1 MTSGDE
7 DNFNEQEHESKSG
20 DLWGVLL
27 SPTAITLAV
36 LSFAE
41 GWLLSRQMRLLLLSV
56 PFVFT
61 CFFFAVLI
69 AQINDSELQLEQ
81 RYRNMLSES
90 VMNED
95 RDAQESVLRS
105 LVGLNPQDFSLQV
118 QLIDVLRSNGHV
130 SEATKL
136 LQPLLLTDSES
147 GSEAHLLY
155 AKYLIAEETA
165 AAREQAIQ
173 QLVLADEKNPNNPAV
188 LRLLART
195 LVKQGAITLGLK
207 RFKQL
212 AEADPIIGGLEY
224 IKFLNLTGDLPSA
237 QNTIDKAERELKLK
251 TDTDTPAELDVLQ
264 LAQLYLLTNRTGEAL
279 TLLEDVLPR
288 LNSRDVQNAYSEAL
302 VESAR
307 ISLKQAES
315 PPDAAVEKINT
326 ALTQNP
332 ASTTAIRLAL
342 ALSEQGIGFLDSL
355 DSFKAAESLCAAE
368 FEKYPKSPE
377 IRLQLARIRGIQKRY
392 AEAAEL
398 LKDFPTSIP
407 TSPVSER
414 IGFLWKS
421 GQQDAAREL
430 VASRD
435 PYLEQHPE
443 DRTAAFRQA
452 SDLVRI
458 QRYADA
464 RKTLFRL
471 DDPQSLPQ
479 QYMKLLGDAYLHEF
493 DERAGKPET
502 HSRTALTWFPKLED
516 RSDAGA
522 LLNLLEEASKLPPVR
537 IEVADRLLR
546 IALSGGS
553 SSSRAARALDEV
565 RAAKSDIDGLL
576 SQRLGAVCL
585 YAEQYDDAFRHLNLA
600 SIIQQGQSARTLNN
614 LAIAIIRG
622 ELKSP
627 EVAMVNINKALRL
640 NNSLQLEMRGQLLG
654 TRGEI
659 YNAQKMW
666 REARIDLEEALDLL
680 PKSDRPEIHRRLA
693 EALRGLGEISLANE
707 QDDVAEQLLNEAE
720 QFLNEDAETSGDSG
734 PQ

>member
-20 DLWGVLL
+20 DLWGFLL

-41 GWLLSRQMRLLLLSV
+41 GWLLSRQMRLLLLSA
-56 PFVFT
+56 PFVFA
-61 CFFFAVLI
+61 CFFFAVLT

-105 LVGLNPQDFSLQV
+105 LVGLKPQDISLQL

-130 SEATKL
+130 SESTKL

-147 GSEAHLLY
+147 SSAAHLLY

-165 AAREQAIQ
+165 AAREQAVQ

-212 AEADPIIGGLEY
+212 AEADPIMGGLEY

-237 QNTIDKAERELKLK
+237 QDTIDKAERELKLK

-264 LAQLYLLTNRTGEAL
+264 LAQLYLLTNRSGEAL

-288 LNSRDVQNAYSEAL
+288 LNSRDVQIAYSEAL

-307 ISLKQAES
+307 ISLMQAES

-326 ALTQNP
+326 ALQQNP

-342 ALSEQGIGFLDSL
+342 ALSLQGIGSLDSL
-355 DSFKAAESLCAAE
+355 DSFKAAESLCAAQL
-368 FEKYPKSPE
+368 EKYPKNPE
-377 IRLQLARIRGIQKRY
+377 LRLQLARIRGIQKRY

-398 LKDFPTSIP
+398 LKDFPTSVP
-407 TSPVSER
+407 TRPVSER

-430 VASRD
+430 VASRE

-443 DRTAAFRQA
+443 DRTAAFLHA
-452 SDLVRI
+452 SDLVSI

-464 RKTLFRL
+464 RKTLSRL
-471 DDPQSLPQ
+471 DEPQSLPM
-479 QYMKLLGDAYLHEF
+479 QYIKLLGDAYLHEF
-493 DERAGKPET
+493 DQRSGKPET

-553 SSSRAARALDEV
+553 YSSRAARALDEV
-565 RAAKSDIDGLL
+565 RAARSDIDGLL

-585 YAEQYDDAFRHLNLA
+585 YAEQYNDAFRHLNLA

-622 ELKSP
+622 KLKSP
-627 EVAMVNINKALRL
+627 ETAMVNINKALRL
-640 NNSLQLEMRGQLLG
+640 NNQFQLEMRGQLLG

-666 REARIDLEEALDLL
+666 REARIDLEEALSLL

-693 EALRGLGEISLANE
+693 EALRGLGEISPANK
-707 QDDVAEQLLNEAE
+707 QDDVAEQL
-720 QFLNEDAETSGDSG
+720 LNEDAETSGDSG

>member
-1 MTSGDE
+1 MKTISTNRSTNPNREICGGSAVTNSDHPRCLEFRGGLAAVTADATSSAE
-7 DNFNEQEHESKSG
+7 R
-20 DLWGVLL
+20 
-27 SPTAITLAV
+27 AV
-36 LSFAE
+36 
-41 GWLLSRQMRLLLLSV
+41 RV
-56 PFVFT
+56 HV
-61 CFFFAVLI
+61 FFFAVLI

-315 PPDAAVEKINT
+315 P
-326 ALTQNP
+326 LTQLSKK
-332 ASTTAIRLAL
+332 ST
-342 ALSEQGIGFLDSL
+342 
-355 DSFKAAESLCAAE
+355 
-368 FEKYPKSPE
+368 
-377 IRLQLARIRGIQKRY
+377 
-392 AEAAEL
+392 
-398 LKDFPTSIP
+398 
-407 TSPVSER
+407 
-414 IGFLWKS
+414 
-421 GQQDAAREL
+421 
-430 VASRD
+430 
-435 PYLEQHPE
+435 
-443 DRTAAFRQA
+443 
-452 SDLVRI
+452 
-458 QRYADA
+458 
-464 RKTLFRL
+464 
-471 DDPQSLPQ
+471 
-479 QYMKLLGDAYLHEF
+479 
-493 DERAGKPET
+493 
-502 HSRTALTWFPKLED
+502 
-516 RSDAGA
+516 
-522 LLNLLEEASKLPPVR
+522 
-537 IEVADRLLR
+537 LR
-546 IALSGGS
+546 
-553 SSSRAARALDEV
+553 
-565 RAAKSDIDGLL
+565 
-576 SQRLGAVCL
+576 
-585 YAEQYDDAFRHLNLA
+585 
-600 SIIQQGQSARTLNN
+600 
-614 LAIAIIRG
+614 
-622 ELKSP
+622 
-627 EVAMVNINKALRL
+627 
-640 NNSLQLEMRGQLLG
+640 
-654 TRGEI
+654 
-659 YNAQKMW
+659 
-666 REARIDLEEALDLL
+666 
-680 PKSDRPEIHRRLA
+680 
-693 EALRGLGEISLANE
+693 
-707 QDDVAEQLLNEAE
+707 
-720 QFLNEDAETSGDSG
+720 
-734 PQ
+734 